1 MRADAPC
8 LILNT
13 VIEMNLASYP
23 RPAGDTGIGF
33 HWFPDTKHYSKSHL
47 KRFGPAL
54 KALGASWLLLLG
66 DFSEGVPQHFVKE
79 LQARGIE
86 PIVHLRTPFVA
97 PIDLKELGQVAR
109 RYADMGVRYL
119 FIYDQPNL
127 QAQWAKWPGSEAPD
141 RFMELCL
148 HALETLALVDDLIP
162 LFPPLA
168 PGGSL
173 NDLLFL
179 KRCLDILAGQASA
192 NLKDKLGIAIRNS
205 PSNLPL
211 WWGHG
216 GQRAWPASEHGRC
229 PEGSENHMGFCL
241 YEWYDEIVRAHL
253 GRAALMIATGYGPA
267 PGDRAHEAFPPLD
280 ESLHAK
286 RVREMAQAMMSDQVP
301 LYLANSAFG
310 LLVAEDGDPF
320 AAHRWYR
327 PNVHPALPEATQAL
341 KDLPKQA
348 RPALAVPQQVSVQ
361 MEDGRVVNMDLEEYL
376 MGVVPREIP
385 TASPLEALKA
395 QAIAARTFAAR
406 AVRHPR
412 HGAAAVCTT
421 SHCQNWSPR
430 HYTASSQAVRDT
442 AGVVLTFMQ
451 ELAGT
456 YYFAHCDGHT
466 RNSEDVWSAVLPYC
480 RSVPCICG
488 NAEMHGHGVGM
499 CQEGAIR
506 MAQQGA
512 LAHEILQHYY
522 SGVRVQ
528 RADGTSYTE

>member
-1 MRADAPC
+1 M
-8 LILNT
+8 
-13 VIEMNLASYP
+13 VIDMDIASYP

-47 KRFGPAL
+47 KQFGAAL
-54 KALGASWLLLLG
+54 KSLGAAWLLLLA
-66 DFSEGVPQHFVKE
+66 DFGEGVPQHFVKE
-79 LQARGIE
+79 LLARSIE
-86 PIVHLRTPFVA
+86 PVVHLRTPFIASV
-97 PIDLKELGQVAR
+97 DLKELSRIAR
-109 RYADMGVRYL
+109 QYADMGVHYL
-119 FIYDQPNL
+119 FIYEQPNL
-127 QAQWAKWPGSEAPD
+127 RAQWVKWPGTEAPA

-148 HALETLALVDDLIP
+148 PALETLALVDSLVP

-168 PGGSL
+168 PGGDL
-173 NDLLFL
+173 DDLLFL
-179 KRCLDILAGQASA
+179 EQCMDILSAQASA
-192 NLKDKLGIAIRNS
+192 NLKDKLAVAIRNS

-216 GQRAWPASEHGRC
+216 GRRAWPAAEGSWC
-229 PEGSENHMGFCL
+229 PEGSENHVAFCL
-241 YEWYDEIVRAHL
+241 YEWYDEIVRASL
-253 GRAALMIATGYGPA
+253 GRAALMVGAGFGPS
-267 PGDRAHEAFPPLD
+267 PGDRVHEAFPPLD
-280 ESLHAK
+280 NPLHAE
-286 RVREMAQAMMSDQVP
+286 RVTAMAEAMMSSQVP
-301 LYLANSAFG
+301 AYLAASAVG
-310 LLVAEDGDPF
+310 LLAAEDGDPF

-327 PNVHPALPEATQAL
+327 ADGSPVLAEAIEGL
-341 KDLPKQA
+341 KSLPKQA
-348 RPALAVPQQVSVQ
+348 RSMLAVPQRLSVQ
-361 MEDGRVVNMDLEEYL
+361 MEDGNVTVMDMEEYL

-406 AVRHPR
+406 AMRHAR
-412 HGAAAVCTT
+412 HSAAAVCTT

-430 HYTASSQAVRDT
+430 HYPSSTQAVRDT
-442 AGVVLTFMQ
+442 AGVVLSFSK
-451 ELAGT
+451 ELAGA

-466 RNSEDVWSAVLPYC
+466 RNSEDVWSAALPYC

-488 NAEMHGHGVGM
+488 NADMHGHGVGM

-528 RADGTSYTE
+528 RADGTSYVE

>member
-1 MRADAPC
+1 M
-8 LILNT
+8 
-13 VIEMNLASYP
+13 VIEMDLASHP

-47 KRFGPAL
+47 KQFGAAL
-54 KALGASWLLLLG
+54 KPLGAAWLVLPAEFG
-66 DFSEGVPQHFVKE
+66 EGVPQDFVKE
-79 LQARGIE
+79 LFARSIE
-86 PIVHLRTPFVA
+86 PVVQLQTPFVA
-97 PIDLKELGQVAR
+97 AVDLKELSRVAR
-109 RYADMGVRYL
+109 QYADMGVHYVFL
-119 FIYDQPNL
+119 YEQPNL
-127 QAQWAKWPGSEAPD
+127 RAQWTKWPGSETPT

-148 HALETLALVDDLIP
+148 PTLETLALVDNLVP

-168 PGGSL
+168 PGGDL

-179 KRCLDILAGQASA
+179 EQCLDALSAQAST
-192 NLKDKLGIAIRNS
+192 NLKDKLGIAIRNN

-216 GQRAWPASEHGRC
+216 GQRAWPASEAGHC

-241 YEWYDEIVRAHL
+241 YEWYHEIVTAHL
-253 GRAALMIATGYGPA
+253 GRTVLMVGVGFGPS
-267 PGDRAHEAFPPLD
+267 PGDRSHEAFPALD
-280 ESLHAK
+280 EALHAK
-286 RVREMAQAMMSDQVP
+286 CVTALAQAMMMSAEVP
-301 LYLANSAFG
+301 AYLAATVFG
-310 LLVAEDGDPF
+310 LLAAEDGDPF

-327 PNVHPALPEATQAL
+327 ADGRPVLADAIEAL
-341 KDLPKQA
+341 KNLPKQA
-348 RPALAVPQQVSVQ
+348 RSVLAVPQQLSVQ
-361 MEDGRVVNMDLEEYL
+361 MEDGNVTVMDLEEYL
-376 MGVVPREIP
+376 MGVVPQEIP

-406 AVRHPR
+406 AVQHSRHS
-412 HGAAAVCTT
+412 AAAVCTT

-430 HYTASSQAVRDT
+430 HYPSSTQAVRDT
-442 AGVVLTFMQ
+442 AGVVLSFGQ
-451 ELAGT
+451 EFAGA

-466 RNSEDVWSAVLPYC
+466 RNSEDVWSAALPYC

-488 NAEMHGHGVGM
+488 NAEMYGHGVGM

-528 RADGTSYTE
+528 RADGTSYLE